1 MNSYNIRLFAFSD
14 CFQLNSNCTPL
25 LSTLGIKKFKLWQD
39 SKCIVYHGKVINEI
53 LICSCLPKNIITSHG
68 QWKTGAKVFTVI
80 QKRRSRRPRKGQLRT
95 LHPHTNERGFQASWQ
110 WVPHTHTHIYIY
122 IYTIQS
128 FCAYIINNKID
139 EEHKAS
145 KKILLNMHMAMN
157 QSTNKFF

>member
-25 LSTLGIKKFKLWQD
+25 VSTLGIKKFKLWQD

-80 QKRRSRRPRKGQLRT
+80 QKKKKKQKAQKRT
-95 LHPHTNERGFQASWQ
+95 ATNTASTHKWERFPSFM
-110 WVPHTHTHIYIY
+110 TMSSTY

-139 EEHKAS
+139 EKHKAS
-145 KKILLNMHMAMN
+145 KKILLNMHIAMN

>member
-1 MNSYNIRLFAFSD
+1 MREVS
-14 CFQLNSNCTPL
+14 
-25 LSTLGIKKFKLWQD
+25 KLHD
-39 SKCIVYHGKVINEI
+39 NE
-53 LICSCLPKNIITSHG
+53 
-68 QWKTGAKVFTVI
+68 F
-80 QKRRSRRPRKGQLRT
+80 
-95 LHPHTNERGFQASWQ
+95 
-110 WVPHTHTHIYIY
+110 HTHIY